1 MGRLPWIFV
10 GVLIGF
16 GLAFLV
22 SEEGGIW
29 LPGHM
34 ESRLRSLMPIFSL
47 AFSASFGLAYASELK
62 QSRQLELRS
71 YWGGLGGTGGGVS
84 ISPAVAHLAMA
95 IFFGGVSAV
104 QFVKMQEAEQPS
116 VAAEVAPNAGKE
128 AAIAPAAPATAPPA
142 TPMAGSPTP

>member
-10 GVLIGF
+10 GILIGF

-22 SEEGGIW
+22 SEQGGIW

-34 ESRLRSLMPIFSL
+34 EGRLRALTPIFSL
-47 AFSASFGLAYASELK
+47 AFSASFGLAYAAELK

-84 ISPAVAHLAMA
+84 ISPAIAHLAMA
-95 IFFGGVSAV
+95 IFFGGISAV
-104 QFVKMQEAEQPS
+104 QFVKVQETGAEEQ
-116 VAAEVAPNAGKE
+116 AA
-128 AAIAPAAPATAPPA
+128 AAPPSGGP
-142 TPMAGSPTP
+142 TPMAGSPSP

>member
-1 MGRLPWIFV
+1 MDRLAWIFV
-10 GVLIGF
+10 GILIGF

-34 ESRLRSLMPIFSL
+34 ESRVRVLTPIFSL
-47 AFSASFGLAYASELK
+47 AFSASFGLAYAKELK
-62 QSRQLELRS
+62 KSGQLELRS

-95 IFFGGVSAV
+95 IFFGGISAV
-104 QFVKMQEAEQPS
+104 QFVKVQEEL
-116 VAAEVAPNAGKE
+116 AAEAGSHASSE
-128 AAIAPAAPATAPPA
+128 DAGQSPA
-142 TPMAGSPTP
+142 PMAGSPTP

>member
-1 MGRLPWIFV
+1 MSRLPWIFV
-10 GVLIGF
+10 GILIGF

-34 ESRLRSLMPIFSL
+34 EGRVRVLTPIFSL
-47 AFSASFGLAYASELK
+47 AFSASFGLAYAKELK

-104 QFVKMQEAEQPS
+104 QFVKIQEAPS
-116 VAAEVAPNAGKE
+116 ETAAAGHAAEGAAAGS
-128 AAIAPAAPATAPPA
+128 PA
-142 TPMAGSPTP
+142 PMAGSPTP

>member
-10 GVLIGF
+10 GILIGF

-34 ESRLRSLMPIFSL
+34 EGRLRALMPIFSL
-47 AFSASFGLAYASELK
+47 AFSASFGLAYAAELK
-62 QSRQLELRS
+62 KSGQLELRS

-95 IFFGGVSAV
+95 IFFGGISAV
-104 QFVKMQEAEQPS
+104 QFVKMQETEGATEPQ
-116 VAAEVAPNAGKE
+116 E
-128 AAIAPAAPATAPPA
+128 AAAPTSGKPA
-142 TPMAGSPTP
+142 PMAGSPTP